1 MIAFRRGLGATVSD
15 LANAIARMEGYNVAG
30 SIAATNNNPG
40 NLRSGTGQIGT
51 ANGFAVFAT
60 PADGF
65 AALDNQ
71 IQINEN
77 LGLNLNQFFAGEPGV
92 YAGYAPSADSNN
104 PATYAANVASW
115 TGIDP
120 TIPLTQALSPSAS
133 LPSLSLDPSTDSPS
147 DSTSDSSDTSSLL
160 DSLGLPTSL
169 DLSAATGLSWPVL
182 GGIAAG
188 LFVLVWAVKR

>member
-1 MIAFRRGLGATVSD
+1 MITSRRGMGATIDD

-92 YAGYAPSADSNN
+92 YAGYAPSADANN
-104 PATYAANVASW
+104 PAQYAANVASW

-120 TIPLTQALSPSAS
+120 SIPLTQALSPSTS
-133 LPSLSLDPSTDSPS
+133 TLSYSPATDSTSS
-147 DSTSDSSDTSSLL
+147 DASDSSDTASLL
-160 DSLGLPTSL
+160 DSLSLPTSM

-182 GGIAAG
+182 GGIAAA
-188 LFVLVWAVKR
+188 LFVAVYAFKR